1 MLFLT
6 WMSYESLRLTQRL
19 SLKQRS
25 DFLFLEL
32 RFPDLVDFSHLI
44 SLISL
49 NSFSF
54 FNSHINSHP
63 ITALHCQSS
72 PSNIDSV
79 FIRLAVI
86 FAGDRVYRTQP
97 HVLTIRTDQRRR
109 FRVVRRRYAVLESLE
124 GDLNE
129 LRRQIAKDCFLDRL
143 SGYLWE
149 STRSIN
155 YLRKWAACL
164 GQLVAGHDRN
174 AAHRRERYAPADH
187 IRPLRIDLWETV
199 VRVRQMVRWRVCLS
213 WFDFFSLRKFSSW
226 FNQ

>member
-1 MLFLT
+1 
-6 WMSYESLRLTQRL
+6 MSYESLRLTQRL
-19 SLKQRS
+19 SLKQKRLP
-25 DFLFLEL
+25 FFLEL

-44 SLISL
+44 SLIREIIISL

-86 FAGDRVYRTQP
+86 FAGDRVYRAQP

-109 FRVVRRRYAVLESLE
+109 FRVVRRRYAMLESLE

-143 SGYLWE
+143 SGYL
-149 STRSIN
+149 
-155 YLRKWAACL
+155 
-164 GQLVAGHDRN
+164 
-174 AAHRRERYAPADH
+174 
-187 IRPLRIDLWETV
+187 
-199 VRVRQMVRWRVCLS
+199 
-213 WFDFFSLRKFSSW
+213 
-226 FNQ
+226 